1 MKYLTNLSVLA
12 FISVNFLLSFFLYA
26 NVLEKA
32 LFVDLPYF
40 NSVQT
45 VDTPINLNSDYST
58 SKVNQYGLL
67 GRPTTLRV
75 PKLGINL
82 NIDEPIAKGD
92 KWKLSSSKA
101 YLITLDKS
109 KSGMFGDSLIFA
121 SPNFSLFGIVNTLNE
136 GDRFSIETDKGYLY
150 SFRVKQKMVDD
161 APYTMQSKDEKTKVF
176 IVESLKKS
184 DGKGMVITATYESV
198 EEVI

>member
-1 MKYLTNLSVLA
+1 MKHLANFSVLT
-12 FISVNFLLSFFLYA
+12 FISINFLLSFFLYA

-32 LFVDLPYF
+32 FFVDLPYF
-40 NSVQT
+40 ASVQT
-45 VDTPINLNSDYST
+45 VDTPINLTDSYST
-58 SKVNQYGLL
+58 SKVNRYGIL
-67 GRPTTLRV
+67 GRPTNLRV

-82 NIDEPIAKGD
+82 NLDEPISEGNQ
-92 KWKLSSSKA
+92 WKLSSSKA
-101 YLITLDKS
+101 YLITLDES

-150 SFRVKQKMVDD
+150 SFRVKQKMVED
-161 APYTMQSKDEKTKVF
+161 APYTVQTPDENTKVF

-184 DGKGMVITATYESV
+184 AEKGMVITAVYESV
-198 EEVI
+198 EEII